1 MKAEGGRR
9 KDEAETLV
17 RFEVWGPA
25 HEWRGS
31 GRIDVM
37 TATPAEMTGEAIRRL
52 AAAGLLYAGDKFR
65 VWQPQGFSAE
75 GTMEA
80 GDMRRVSLSAK
91 ITDRDRDREQPT
103 EPRA

>member
-52 AAAGLLYAGDKFR
+52 VASGLMRRGDSFRLWVPGSEAWHAEGDVSAGDIR
-65 VWQPQGFSAE
+65 Q
-75 GTMEA
+75 
-80 GDMRRVSLSAK
+80 VSLSAK
-91 ITDRDRDREQPT
+91 ITDRDREQPS
-103 EPRA
+103 EPR